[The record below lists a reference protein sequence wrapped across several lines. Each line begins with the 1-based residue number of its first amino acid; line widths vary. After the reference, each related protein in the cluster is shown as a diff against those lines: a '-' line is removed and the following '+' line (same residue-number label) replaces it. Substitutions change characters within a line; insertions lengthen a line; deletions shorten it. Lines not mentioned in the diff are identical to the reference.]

1 MQADQFMQEAF
12 RLALSA
18 DPSKVRPNPLVGAV
32 LVSQEG
38 NIIGKGFHQQAGKEH
53 AEVLAIQDALK
64 NFSDLSQTT
73 LYVTLEPCSH
83 HGKTPPCTDLIIQHR
98 IKTVIIGSMDV
109 NPKVNGVQTLRD
121 AGINV
126 EFQIDEAL
134 KKMNKVFYKNIEEKR
149 PFITLKTAVSLD
161 GKIADSFGNSK
172 WISNEKSRQYVH
184 DCLRINADAIFTTYE
199 TVIRDNASLNIRF
212 SDGSI
217 KDKHVIVLDRQLKL
231 LDQTNN
237 ELKIFKSHPA
247 SNIYL
252 ICEERSIYPTRAGVV
267 LIPTVFNEHGV
278 TNIYSVLCEIYKKG
292 FFCLLVE
299 AGTGLSTSLLDAN
312 CIDEIVLCLA
322 PFVMGGK
329 DSKSIFQSH
338 SINRLVD
345 KKIFG
350 LECLQRFD
358 DDIVITYLKK

>member
-1 MQADQFMQEAF
+1 MPVDQFMQEAF

-18 DPSKVRPNPLVGAV
+18 DPLKVRPNPLVGAV

-38 NIIGKGFHQQAGKEH
+38 KIIGKGFHQQAGREH

-64 NFSDLSQTT
+64 NVSDLSQTT

-109 NPKVNGVQTLRD
+109 NPKVSGVQTLRD

-126 EFQIDEAL
+126 EFQIDEGL
-134 KKMNKVFYKNIEEKR
+134 KKMNKVFFTNIQEKR
-149 PFITLKTAVSLD
+149 PFITFKTAVSLD
-161 GKIADSFGNSK
+161 GKIADSFGESK
-172 WISNEKSRQYVH
+172 WISNVKSRQYVH
-184 DCLRINADAIFTTYE
+184 DCLRTNAEAILTSSQ
-199 TVIRDNASLNIRF
+199 TVIRDNASMNIRS

-217 KDKHVIVLDRQLKL
+217 KDKNVIVFDRHLKL
-231 LDQTNN
+231 LDQTND
-237 ELKIFKSHPA
+237 ELKIFKSHPE

-252 ICEERSIYPTRAGVV
+252 ICEERSKYPTKAGVV
-267 LIPTVFNEHGV
+267 FIPTVFNEHGV
-278 TNIYSVLCEIYKKG
+278 SNIHSVFGEIYKKG
-292 FFCLLVE
+292 FYSLLLE

-312 CIDEIVLCLA
+312 YIDEIVLCLA

-329 DSKSIFQSH
+329 DSKSIFESN

-350 LECLQRFD
+350 LESLQRFD
-358 DDIVITYLKK
+358 DDIVITYMKK